1 MKFRKESSVYLEFH
15 DLYLVGASW
24 IEKSC
29 SLLKIFTARSG
40 FYTKLGWRR
49 WTWPSGIF
57 LFQCWPISELFQ
69 ATIKQP
75 EPADDDFGSG
85 LCGVLFLCLLRSENV
100 NRIWQHFFA
109 PPSAKNG
116 CEMKIGES
124 ESVSTLKFAK
134 QCDHESSY
142 FSDSR
147 GSLCLS

>member
-1 MKFRKESSVYLEFH
+1 M
-15 DLYLVGASW
+15 
-24 IEKSC
+24 
-29 SLLKIFTARSG
+29 
-40 FYTKLGWRR
+40 
-49 WTWPSGIF
+49 
-57 LFQCWPISELFQ
+57 FQCWPISDLFQ

-124 ESVSTLKFAK
+124 ESVSTR
-134 QCDHESSY
+134 
-142 FSDSR
+142 DSPNSVIMKAVILATLVGACVYRNRRR
-147 GSLCLS
+147 GSAMTLDGSAVSQPSPFHLQLLHGRSYRWRSCGFVVNFIHFYD